1 VFLFSFLFFK
11 NHLDNA
17 SSLFCLLWPTYY
29 AVSKSARLV
38 KMFRNMREHDDV
50 SDSEMHPNKPLNR
63 KETSDYLSV

>member
-1 VFLFSFLFFK
+1 VFLFSFFK

-17 SSLFCLLWPTYY
+17 SSLFCLHWPTYH

-38 KMFRNMREHDDV
+38 KMLRNMREHDDV
-50 SDSEMHPNKPLNR
+50 SDFETHPNKPLNR